1 MMQINRGIRL
11 PARFNAA
18 GVHHI
23 HVELDHAIF
32 LCDAAKAVDAKTKAA
47 QLARAS
53 SLYCRALK
61 LIPRVHLS
69 SREAQEINQKCERL
83 IATLREFGRVA
94 PIALPDGINPRE
106 LDLDARSVTYPQGIS
121 YRPPRARYVPGDRQE
136 L

>member
-1 MMQINRGIRL
+1 MQRNRGTRL

-18 GVHHI
+18 GVYHI

-32 LCDAAKAVDAKTKAA
+32 LCDAAKAVDAKTTDA

-69 SREAQEINQKCERL
+69 VREAQEINQKCERL
-83 IATLREFGRVA
+83 IATFREFGSA
-94 PIALPDGINPRE
+94 LPTALPDGIYPCE
-106 LDLDARSVTYPQGIS
+106 LDLGARSATYPQRIS
-121 YRPPRARYVPGDRQE
+121 CRPPRARYVPGDPRE